1 MLNPYHTTDIFMTEN
16 TSIMQVIP
24 KLVDFILWIIP
35 ALDKFPK
42 SQKFLLGDRIETG
55 LLDVLDKLIEANYSR
70 EKLVLLRKA
79 NLQLEKIR
87 YLLRI
92 AYKLR
97 CFDVRRYEFASKA
110 LIEVGRM
117 IGGWIKAAGNKV

>member
-42 SQKFLLGDRIETG
+42 SQKFLLGDRIATG
-55 LLDVLDKLIEANYSR
+55 LLGDRNKPPRTRSTNGKERQN
-70 EKLVLLRKA
+70 
-79 NLQLEKIR
+79 QL
-87 YLLRI
+87 
-92 AYKLR
+92 
-97 CFDVRRYEFASKA
+97 CDHC
-110 LIEVGRM
+110 G
-117 IGGWIKAAGNKV
+117 

>member
-1 MLNPYHTTDIFMTEN
+1 
-16 TSIMQVIP
+16 MQVIP
-24 KLVDFILWIIP
+24 KLVDFIEWIIP

-42 SQKFLLGDRIETG
+42 SRKFFLGDRIATG

-70 EKLVLLRKA
+70 EKLLLLRKA

-92 AYKLR
+92 AYRMR
-97 CFDVRRYEFASKA
+97 CFDVRKYEFCSKA
-110 LIEVGRM
+110 LVEIGRM
-117 IGGWIKAAGNKV
+117 IGGWIKSLQAPATSRQAS